1 MAIIDTEG
9 MQWLRCNHPFSY
21 IRKASP
27 CLCRHAR
34 ASFYT
39 LKHKESREKY
49 RELVGFPIQDPWW
62 CEGHKET
69 VLGQIKGEVEND
81 PLNGFDHC

>member
-1 MAIIDTEG
+1 MIILVD
-9 MQWLRCNHPFSY
+9 FY
-21 IRKASP
+21 I
-27 CLCRHAR
+27 
-34 ASFYT
+34 

-49 RELVGFPIQDPWW
+49 RELVGFPIQDPWC